1 MTFNECKFCFYL
13 FCNYYDGKTTQDIPN
28 MEGMSQDIKII
39 KIDASK
45 MRINKGSS
53 HTTFESTYVIFYFA
67 NGNPNKFKLNYL
79 TNYIG
84 ERKFYASV
92 KDFINHFKI
101 PFKDIV

>member
-1 MTFNECKFCFYL
+1 MTFNECRFCFYL

-28 MEGMSQDIKII
+28 MEGTPQYI

-45 MRINKGSS
+45 MRISKGSS

-67 NGNPNKFKLNYL
+67 KGNPNKFKLNHL

-92 KDFINHFKI
+92 KDFLNHFKI